1 MKQSDSPA
9 LRALPATH
17 AQSASDVLTALGASR
32 HGLTRAEADAR
43 LAHFGHNALPRGA
56 VPTLLA
62 VFLAVY
68 VAITPY
74 KELSLIREGNAA
86 AAISLAGAI
95 VGFVL
100 PLARAVTQSVSALD
114 LVAWGG
120 VALVVQ
126 VVVFFLV
133 GKLVPRFAEA
143 IKEGR
148 VAAATLLA
156 ALAVAVGMLNAAA
169 MTS

>member
-1 MKQSDSPA
+1 MTLSESLA
-9 LRALPATH
+9 GLPAFF
-17 AQSASDVLTALGASR
+17 LYFALS
-32 HGLTRAEADAR
+32 LS
-43 LAHFGHNALPRGA
+43 
-56 VPTLLA
+56 LLA

-68 VAITPY
+68 LAITPY
-74 KELSLIREGNAA
+74 RELTLIREGNAA

-95 VGFVL
+95 IGFVL

-143 IKEGR
+143 DRKS
-148 VAAATLLA
+148 V
-156 ALAVAVGMLNAAA
+156 V
-169 MTS
+169 